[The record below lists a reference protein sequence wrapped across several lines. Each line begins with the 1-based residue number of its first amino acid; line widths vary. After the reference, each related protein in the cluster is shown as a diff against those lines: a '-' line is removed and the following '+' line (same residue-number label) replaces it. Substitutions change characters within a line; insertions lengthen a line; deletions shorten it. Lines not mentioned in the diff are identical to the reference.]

1 LKLSQLLAQFLY
13 TNKKLDLEGIGTF
26 TLNSYEVPEADS
38 GRTTKSEIQ
47 GTITFENNPATQ
59 TDPELISFISMH
71 SGKMKA
77 LATSDLESH
86 LELAQ
91 QFMNIGK
98 PFIIDGVGTIT
109 KTRDA
114 QYQFSPGNFFA
125 EKIKDKAVK
134 EHVDEVEE
142 VLDFKSVFL
151 KEPKKIDW
159 RKPAIAL
166 FIILGLGLVV
176 LGGYLLY
183 KKTSRTETESTVLTE
198 PEETKLVSDSNAV
211 KPDTTPVQISAPAAP
226 VLANYKFV
234 LDNFKKL
241 RAIQR
246 FDQLKKIGWP
256 VQMETKDSVDF
267 KLYILMPVAT
277 TDSTRA
283 RDSLTLLNGRRVY
296 IEN

>member
-1 LKLSQLLAQFLY
+1 MKLSQLVAQFLY
-13 TNKKLDLEGIGTF
+13 TNKKLDLQGIGTF
-26 TLNSYEVPEADS
+26 TLSSTEIPESES

-47 GTITFENNPATQ
+47 GIITFENNPATK
-59 TDPELISFISMH
+59 TDSELVSFISTH
-71 SGKMKA
+71 TGKMKA
-77 LATSDLESH
+77 LATSDLESF

-98 PFIIDGVGTIT
+98 PFAIEGIGTIT

-114 QYQFSPGNFFA
+114 QYEFIAGNFFA

-134 EHVDEVEE
+134 EHAEEVEE

-151 KEPKKIDW
+151 KDPKKINW

-166 FIILGLGLVV
+166 FILLGLGLVV

-183 KKTSRTETESTVLTE
+183 KKTSGTKTEESSIITEPNESNLVLDSTLIKSGTSTVNN
-198 PEETKLVSDSNAV
+198 S
-211 KPDTTPVQISAPAAP
+211 QSAEA
-226 VLANYKFV
+226 ANYKFV
-234 LDNFKKL
+234 LDNFKSS
-241 RAIQR
+241 RAFQR
-246 FDQLKKIGWP
+246 FAQLKKIGWQ
-256 VQMETKDSVDF
+256 VQMETKDSVNF
-267 KLYILMPVAT
+267 KLYLLMPVAT

-283 RDSLTLLNGRRVY
+283 LDSLTLLNGRRVY

>member
-13 TNKKLDLEGIGTF
+13 TNKKLDLKDIGTF
-26 TLNSYEVPEADS
+26 TLNSYEVPESES

-47 GTITFENNPATQ
+47 GTITFENNIATK

-98 PFIIDGVGTIT
+98 PFVIEGVGTIT

-114 QYQFSPGNFFA
+114 QYEFLPGNFFA

-134 EHVDEVEE
+134 EHIDEVEE

-151 KEPKKIDW
+151 KEPKRINW

-183 KKTSRTETESTVLTE
+183 KKTSRTDTKSNVITE
-198 PEETKLVSDSNAV
+198 PEETKLVQDSTPV
-211 KPDTTPVQISAPAAP
+211 KPDTTPVKISVP
-226 VLANYKFV
+226 VVANYKFV

-241 RAIQR
+241 RAAQR
-246 FDQLKKIGWP
+246 FEQLKNIGWP
-256 VQMETKDSVDF
+256 VLMETKDSIDF
-267 KLYILMPVAT
+267 KLYLLLPIAT

>member
-1 LKLSQLLAQFLY
+1 LKLSELLAQFLY
-13 TNKKLDLEGIGTF
+13 TNKKLDLKGIGTF

-47 GTITFENNPATQ
+47 GTITFENNPATKI
-59 TDPELISFISMH
+59 DPDLISFISTH
-71 SGKMKA
+71 TGKMKA

-98 PFIIDGVGTIT
+98 PFIIDGIGVIT

-151 KEPKKIDW
+151 KEPKKINW

-176 LGGYLLY
+176 LGGYMLY
-183 KKTSRTETESTVLTE
+183 KKTSRTETEPSTVLTE
-198 PEETKLVSDSNAV
+198 PEESKLVTDTTILA
-211 KPDTTPVQISAPAAP
+211 KPDSTTVQIPATTA
-226 VLANYKFV
+226 ANYKFV
-234 LDNFKKL
+234 LDNFKKF
-241 RAIQR
+241 RAMQR
-246 FDQLKKIGWP
+246 FEQLKNIGWP
-256 VQMETKDSVDF
+256 VQMETTDSVTF
-267 KLYILMPVAT
+267 KIYMLLPIAT

-283 RDSLTLLNGRRVY
+283 KDSLTLLNGRRVY

>member
-1 LKLSQLLAQFLY
+1 MKLSQLLAQFLY
-13 TNKKLDLEGIGTF
+13 TNKKLELKDIGTF
-26 TLNSYEVPEADS
+26 TLNSFEVPEAES

-47 GTITFENNPATQ
+47 GTITFENNPAAK
-59 TDPELISFISMH
+59 TDPDLISFISSH

-114 QYQFSPGNFFA
+114 QYEFSPGNFFA

-151 KEPKKIDW
+151 KEPKKINW

-166 FIILGLGLVV
+166 FILLGLGLVV
-176 LGGYLLY
+176 LGGYMLY
-183 KKTSRTETESTVLTE
+183 KKTSGAKTESSTQSTE
-198 PEETKLVSDSNAV
+198 PEETKLVT
-211 KPDTTPVQISAPAAP
+211 DTTPVKQDTLPVQIPAP
-226 VLANYKFV
+226 VAENYKFV
-234 LDNFKKL
+234 LDNFKKF
-241 RAIQR
+241 RAMQR
-246 FDQLKKIGWP
+246 FEQLKKIGWP

-267 KLYILMPVAT
+267 KLYVLLPIAT

-283 RDSLTLLNGRRVY
+283 RDSLTLLNGRPVH

>member
-13 TNKKLDLEGIGTF
+13 TNKKLDLKDIGTF
-26 TLNSYEVPEADS
+26 TLNSYEVPESES

-47 GTITFENNPATQ
+47 GTITFENNIATK

-98 PFIIDGVGTIT
+98 PFVIEGVGTIT

-114 QYQFSPGNFFA
+114 QYEFLPGNFFA

-134 EHVDEVEE
+134 EHIDEVEE

-151 KEPKKIDW
+151 KEPKRINW

-183 KKTSRTETESTVLTE
+183 KKTSRTDTKSNVITG
-198 PEETKLVSDSNAV
+198 PEETKLVQDSTPV
-211 KPDTTPVQISAPAAP
+211 KPDTTPVKISAP
-226 VLANYKFV
+226 VVANYKFV

-241 RAIQR
+241 RAAQR
-246 FDQLKKIGWP
+246 FEQLKNIGWP
-256 VQMETKDSVDF
+256 VLMETKDSIDF
-267 KLYILMPVAT
+267 KLYLLLPVAT

>member
-1 LKLSQLLAQFLY
+1 MKLSQLLAQFLY
-13 TNKKLDLEGIGTF
+13 TNKKLDLKDIGTF
-26 TLNSYEVPEADS
+26 TLNSYEIPEADS

-47 GTITFENNPATQ
+47 GTITFESNPTVK

-71 SGKMKA
+71 TGKMKA
-77 LATSDLESH
+77 LAISDLESH

-98 PFIIDGVGTIT
+98 PFIIEGVGIIT

-151 KEPKKIDW
+151 KEPQKINW
-159 RKPAIAL
+159 RKPLIAL

-183 KKTSRTETESTVLTE
+183 KKTSRTETESAALTE
-198 PEETKLVSDSNAV
+198 TEETKLASDTNVV
-211 KPDTTPVQISAPAAP
+211 KPDSTTLQIPPPVP
-226 VLANYKFV
+226 ANYKFV
-234 LDNFKKL
+234 LDNFKKN
-241 RAIQR
+241 RAMQR
-246 FDQLKKIGWP
+246 FTQLKEIGWP

-267 KLYILMPVAT
+267 KLYILLPVAT

-283 RDSLTLLNGRRVY
+283 RDSLTLLNGCRVY

>member
-1 LKLSQLLAQFLY
+1 MKLSELLAQFLY
-13 TNKKLDLEGIGTF
+13 TNKKLDLKDIGTF

-47 GTITFENNPATQ
+47 GTITFENNIATK

-71 SGKMKA
+71 TGKMKA

-98 PFIIDGVGTIT
+98 PFVIDGVGTIT

-125 EKIKDKAVK
+125 EKIKDKAIK
-134 EHVDEVEE
+134 EHVHEVEE

-151 KEPKKIDW
+151 KEPKKINW

-183 KKTSRTETESTVLTE
+183 KKTSRTETESNAITE
-198 PEETKLVSDSNAV
+198 PGETKLVSDSNAV
-211 KPDTTPVQISAPAAP
+211 KPDSTPVQISAPVA
-226 VLANYKFV
+226 ANYKFV

-241 RAIQR
+241 RAMQR
-246 FDQLKKIGWP
+246 FEQLKKIGWP
-256 VQMETKDSVDF
+256 VQMETKDSINF
-267 KLYILMPVAT
+267 KLYMLLPVAT
-277 TDSTRA
+277 TDSTKA
-283 RDSLTLLNGRRVY
+283 RDSLNLLNGRRVY